1 MLIKR
6 ERLYGFLYLN
16 NFVYLLC
23 QRWCSNRCVFLNFV
37 FEISIRLIRK
47 IAVLEIYAYYDS
59 VGSVVYYIIVL
70 FASGLSFCSE
80 GYGGEFAFFYHNF
93 QEFQYLLSRFSY
105 TYSRELFG

>member
-1 MLIKR
+1 MLIKG

-47 IAVLEIYAYYDS
+47 IAVLEIYAY
-59 VGSVVYYIIVL
+59 
-70 FASGLSFCSE
+70 
-80 GYGGEFAFFYHNF
+80 
-93 QEFQYLLSRFSY
+93 
-105 TYSRELFG
+105 